1 MIGSYMNTGIQMADT
16 SLSMYMKLYTK
27 YMTTY
32 IYLVI
37 MKVKK
42 NFFSLKV
49 NRILVYRIF
58 YKNKP

>member
-16 SLSMYMKLYTK
+16 SLSMYVKLYTK